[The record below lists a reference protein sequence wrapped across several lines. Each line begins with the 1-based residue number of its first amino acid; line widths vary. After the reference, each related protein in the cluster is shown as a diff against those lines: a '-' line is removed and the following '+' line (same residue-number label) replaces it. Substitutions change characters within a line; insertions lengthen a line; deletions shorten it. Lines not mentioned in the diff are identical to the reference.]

1 MVPVSLYLDEMEGE
15 RTAAEGREE
24 RKRNFFSV
32 GERETWLI
40 SHLSLSLSCLL
51 SSSPFSAPFVVKPGQ
66 TSSQD
71 F

>member
-1 MVPVSLYLDEMEGE
+1 MVPVSLYLEEMEGE
-15 RTAAEGREE
+15 RTAAEGREGGEEEKLFFRGRE
-24 RKRNFFSV
+24 RNLANFA
-32 GERETWLI
+32 
-40 SHLSLSLSCLL
+40 SLSCLL